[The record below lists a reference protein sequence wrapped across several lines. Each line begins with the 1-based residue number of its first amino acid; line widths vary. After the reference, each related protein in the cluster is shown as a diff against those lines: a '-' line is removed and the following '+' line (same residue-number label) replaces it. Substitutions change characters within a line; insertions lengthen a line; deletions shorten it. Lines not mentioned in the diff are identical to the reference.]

1 MIRTFKF
8 RIRPNRAQAEALDA
22 LLGDCCALYN
32 ACLEQRIDAYR
43 RRGVSLRYGNQAS
56 ELKAVREA
64 DPALAR
70 WSFTTL
76 QQVLRRLDK
85 TYAAFFRRGHGFP
98 RFRSRAR
105 FDSADMR
112 VGDGLTIRKT
122 GRLGVVGIPGQIKV
136 VWHREMPAGAKLGH
150 AVISRKAGKWFVC
163 FQVEFAAEVP
173 VHAGPAVGIDL
184 GLNSLIATSDGETI
198 PAPRFAR
205 KAQKALRRAQRA
217 LARCRRGSNRR
228 RKAKARVAAAHARV
242 ANQRRD
248 FAHKLSRSLVNRY
261 GLIAFENLNL
271 AGLKRGM
278 LARSVHDAAWS
289 QIVSFTQFK
298 AEGAGAAVILVDPRG
313 TSQTCPDCGT
323 AAHKTLSQR
332 RHICDCGCDVDRDV
346 AAARIV
352 LQRATSP
359 AGHAGR
365 TPSQR
370 VAA

>member
-8 RIRPNRAQAEALDA
+8 RLRPNRAQAEALDVM
-22 LLGDCCALYN
+22 LWDCCALYN

-43 RRGVSLRYGNQAS
+43 RRGISLRYSNQAS

-64 DPALAR
+64 EPALAR

-76 QQVLRRLDK
+76 QQVLRRLEK
-85 TYAAFFRRGHGFP
+85 TYVAFFRRGHGFP

-112 VGDGLTIRKT
+112 AGDGLTIRKT
-122 GRLGVVGIPGQIKV
+122 GRIGVVGIPGQIKV
-136 VWHREMPAGAKLGH
+136 VWHREMPGCAKLGH
-150 AVISRKAGKWFVC
+150 AVISRKAGKWFIC
-163 FQVEFAAEVP
+163 FQVEFDATGP
-173 VHAGPAVGIDL
+173 VRTGPVVGIDL
-184 GLNSLIATSDGETI
+184 GLNNLIATSDGQTI

-228 RKAKARVAAAHARV
+228 RKAKARIAAASARV

-248 FAHKLSRSLVNRY
+248 FAHKLSRYLADRY
-261 GLIAFENLNL
+261 SLIAFENLNL
-271 AGLKRGM
+271 SGLKRGM

-289 QIVSFTQFK
+289 QIVSFTQYK
-298 AEGAGAAVILVDPRG
+298 AEGAGAAVVLVDPNG

-323 AAHKTLSQR
+323 VTRKPLSQR
-332 RHICDCGCDVDRDV
+332 RHICDCGCDLDRDV
-346 AAARIV
+346 AASRIV

-359 AGHAGR
+359 GGTPGR
-365 TPSQR
+365 MPSQR